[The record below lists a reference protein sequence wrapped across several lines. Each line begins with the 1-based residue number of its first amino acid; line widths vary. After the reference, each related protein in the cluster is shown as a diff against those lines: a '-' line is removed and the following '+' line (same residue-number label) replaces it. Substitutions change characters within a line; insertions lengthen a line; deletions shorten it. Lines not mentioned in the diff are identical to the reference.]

1 MRIRVAVTIGMV
13 SLMLMVG
20 AVAWIHAQQAA
31 TDPAAHLIL
40 APDQVKYAPIEIPG
54 FASGVKIA
62 AIHGDPNAESGMY
75 VIRLQFPANYRFPA
89 HWHPN
94 AENLT
99 VLSGDFLLGMGEQ
112 EDRAKMMSY
121 KPGTFMYIPPKMPH
135 FGGVKAATVIQLHGQ
150 APFKI
155 ELVKPVTKTR

>member
-1 MRIRVAVTIGMV
+1 MRTRIAAVVGVV
-13 SLMLMVG
+13 SLMVMVE
-20 AVAWIHAQQAA
+20 AVAPIRARQAA
-31 TDPAAHLIL
+31 TEPTAHLIL
-40 APDQVKYAPIEIPG
+40 AADQVKYAPIEIPG
-54 FASGVKIA
+54 FASGLKIA

-75 VIRLQFPANYRFPA
+75 VIRLQFPAGYRFPA

-99 VLSGDFLLGMGEQ
+99 VLSGEFLLGMGDQ
-112 EDRAKMMSY
+112 EDAAKIVSY
-121 KPGTFMYIPPKMPH
+121 KPGTFMYIPGKMPH

-155 ELVKPVTKTR
+155 ELVKPAAKTR